1 MPPSS
6 SEVRD
11 APKDIEAASPEAVLA
26 ITSSEEPTKEN
37 KPSGAAEM
45 SEGQNPDAPQK
56 TTESTSDAPVSHA
69 EGPVLL
75 VEPLQA
81 IPLSKGSKGLETSP
95 AQLSE
100 GGVETRPK

>member
-6 SEVRD
+6 SKVRD
-11 APKDIEAASPEAVLA
+11 ALKDIEAASPEAILA
-26 ITSSEEPTKEN
+26 INSSEEPAKEN

-45 SEGQNPDAPQK
+45 SKGQNLDAPQK
-56 TTESTSDAPVSHA
+56 TTESTGDAPVSHA

-81 IPLSKGSKGLETSP
+81 VPLGKGSKDLETSP

-100 GGVETRPK
+100 GGVKTRPK